1 MGTKVWN
8 ILCWNIRGLNSDKKW
23 NAIRDRLTENNCDV
37 LYLQETKHAT
47 FDLSF
52 IRNFCPPVYDR
63 FEFLPSNGASGGTI
77 IIWKSSSFSG
87 TLIFQNSFATSVELI
102 SLHNNATWI
111 LTNIYAPCTPSGK
124 REFISWFKNIQM
136 SDQADWLVVG
146 DFNLYRSPE
155 DRNREGADFTEMYMF
170 NAAISALGLVELPLK
185 GKRFTWTNKQHPP
198 LLERLDW
205 FFASASW
212 TLSYPISEV
221 STLTMETSDHVPCL
235 IKISTAIPKSHIF
248 RFENY
253 WLQREDFMQ
262 QVILGWQSNNLHIDA
277 AKALTAKFK
286 N

>member
-1 MGTKVWN
+1 
-8 ILCWNIRGLNSDKKW
+8 
-23 NAIRDRLTENNCDV
+23 
-37 LYLQETKHAT
+37 
-47 FDLSF
+47 
-52 IRNFCPPVYDR
+52 
-63 FEFLPSNGASGGTI
+63 
-77 IIWKSSSFSG
+77 
-87 TLIFQNSFATSVELI
+87 
-102 SLHNNATWI
+102 
-111 LTNIYAPCTPSGK
+111 
-124 REFISWFKNIQM
+124 
-136 SDQADWLVVG
+136 
-146 DFNLYRSPE
+146 
-155 DRNREGADFTEMYMF
+155 MF

-205 FFASASW
+205 FFTSASW

-286 N
+286 NLRKVLKEWKKTLQLKAEYYECEAHSFFSEFY